1 MIRPIQSRLLIELKG
16 GAKHINTTEEQFGSY
31 TRGVVRG
38 IAKDVVVDAAEV
50 GIDLGS
56 IVYFGKYEDT
66 APYEI
71 DGKKH
76 ILIKLEEITGVE
88 DGDVEDVK
96 VVEATPDAAE

>member
-38 IAKDVVVDAAEV
+38 IAPDLQDLCETPGINLHV
-50 GIDLGS
+50 GD

-76 ILIKLEEITGVE
+76 ILMKLEEIGGVE
-88 DGDVEDVK
+88 D
-96 VVEATPDAAE
+96 AA

>member
-38 IAKDVVVDAAEV
+38 IAPDLKEACVDL
-50 GIDLGS
+50 DLRLGS
-56 IVYFGKYEDT
+56 TVYFGKYEDT

-76 ILIKLEEITGVE
+76 ILMKLEEIGGVE
-88 DGDVEDVK
+88 D
-96 VVEATPDAAE
+96 AA